1 MKFALVV
8 SVSVDV
14 GKNVSVVS
22 SVGRNAFVPLVTNCT
37 SVVVAF
43 VGSGVMMLLSTSRI
57 VGEVDAVVSNEVVV
71 GFSPNCSGF

>member
-1 MKFALVV
+1 MKFALLV

-14 GKNVSVVS
+14 GINVSVVS
-22 SVGRNAFVPLVTNCT
+22 SVGRNALVPLVINCT

-57 VGEVDAVVSNEVVV
+57 VGEVDAVVSNGVVV
-71 GFSPNCSGF
+71 GFSPNGSGF